1 MTKRIFRS
9 ILGVSLAVLLASLV
23 LIVGVLHGYFQDR
36 VSGELESLAE
46 YIAHGVEENG
56 TDYLTEDLPGSY
68 RITWVDADG
77 TVLFDN
83 RQDPEEMGNHA
94 QREEIREALIL
105 GKGHAVRYSDTLSQ
119 QTLYA
124 AQRLADGTVLRVSS
138 AQYSVWVLVLQ
149 ALQPVALMMLLAF
162 ILAMALASRVARQLV
177 EPINAIDLNDPAGS
191 ETYEELTPLLSKLR
205 SQQRQIQRQMRV
217 PTEEGESVYALNREA
232 GFRRCVEEALAGRRC
247 EQLLEKD
254 DDCRQIIASPVEQ
267 DGQIAGAV
275 LVILDVTEKEQRERL
290 RREFT
295 ANVSHELKTPLTS
308 ILGTAEILQNGL
320 VKPEDV
326 PHFAG
331 NIHRETERLI
341 GLVNDIIKLSRLD
354 EGGGLGQWETVDL
367 YEEARAVLEQLAPA
381 AQRKQVTTRLQGGE
395 ALVRGV
401 PQIVEEIV
409 YNLCDNA
416 IAYNR
421 ANGSVTVTVE
431 NTAFGPRITV
441 ADTGIGIPREAQGR
455 VFERFYRVDKSHSS
469 GGTGLGLS
477 IVKHGAAYLGA
488 QVELH
493 SEPGHGSTFTL
504 TFPKAGA

>member
-1 MTKRIFRS
+1 MIRKLRWKF
-9 ILGVSLAVLLASLV
+9 VAVCMGLVALV
-23 LIVGVLHGYFQDR
+23 LSAVFGAAY
-36 VSGELESLAE
+36 
-46 YIAHGVEENG
+46 
-56 TDYLTEDLPGSY
+56 
-68 RITWVDADG
+68 
-77 TVLFDN
+77 
-83 RQDPEEMGNHA
+83 
-94 QREEIREALIL
+94 
-105 GKGHAVRYSDTLSQ
+105 HAVRQNIEDLSRQMLYQVLREDSGRGAVPNPTIEIGGDRVLLPYFTVNIWGDTAYITGGTYADLENTDTLRDILSQ
-119 QTLYA
+119 CLEQEA
-124 AQRLADGTVLRVSS
+124 AEGTVNEYHLRYLSMDNGLYRKLAFVDMSMEQAVLRRLVRS
-138 AQYSVWVLVLQ
+138 YLLIALGAMLVLLGI
-149 ALQPVALMMLLAF
+149 AAA
-162 ILAMALASRVARQLV
+162 ASRWVTRPV
-177 EPINAIDLNDPAGS
+177 EKAW
-191 ETYEELTPLLSKLR
+191 K
-205 SQQRQIQRQMRV
+205 QQRQFL
-217 PTEEGESVYALNREA
+217 SDA
-232 GFRRCVEEALAGRRC
+232 
-247 EQLLEKD
+247 
-254 DDCRQIIASPVEQ
+254 
-267 DGQIAGAV
+267 
-275 LVILDVTEKEQRERL
+275 
-290 RREFT
+290 
-295 ANVSHELKTPLTS
+295 SHELKTPLTS